1 MANKILHEDGTV
13 ILTENGEDL
22 LNEESSS
29 PGKVLHE
36 DGTGILF
43 EDGTGMLTED
53 AIASGSI
60 VVLRRRIMEVA

>member
-36 DGTGILF
+36 DGTG
-43 EDGTGMLTED
+43 MLTED